1 MVDNA
6 AVTQVDVRCNH
17 PNSPPTLQQ
26 ALTWVKPAIARMHPR
41 FRFVRANISFP
52 SKRIVFFI

>member
-17 PNSPPTLQQ
+17 PNSPPTPH
-26 ALTWVKPAIARMHPR
+26 TP
-41 FRFVRANISFP
+41 
-52 SKRIVFFI
+52 